1 VLWALVDQRARQ
13 TTSIRCSPTSAP
25 TDRLEFAQPGL
36 HVGQLELAQPGLYVG
51 QLVGLHVG
59 QLSFAL
65 CAVRELKKGEVR
77 KRNASSGFS

>member
-1 VLWALVDQRARQ
+1 LTISA
-13 TTSIRCSPTSAP
+13 PTSAP